1 MHVLACFEMGINF
14 LYSKVEGYKMAKL
27 KGKGVVLAGL
37 VAGAASFFRK
47 KENRDKAM
55 DLFIKT
61 KEKINDN
68 GGIQGLMQ
76 KATNKMN
83 QPIDKKEHIKGKIA
97 ATGNNDYAEES
108 LKDIAM
114 TAAKPV
120 DTVLEGNHMLE
131 EGGGQT
137 TINDFNEKQHENKQ
151 A

>member
-1 MHVLACFEMGINF
+1 MGNF
-14 LYSKVEGYKMAKL
+14 
-27 KGKGVVLAGL
+27 KGKGVVFAGL
-37 VAGAASFFRK
+37 VAGAASFFSK

-83 QPIDKKEHIKGKIA
+83 QPIDKKEHIKGKVA